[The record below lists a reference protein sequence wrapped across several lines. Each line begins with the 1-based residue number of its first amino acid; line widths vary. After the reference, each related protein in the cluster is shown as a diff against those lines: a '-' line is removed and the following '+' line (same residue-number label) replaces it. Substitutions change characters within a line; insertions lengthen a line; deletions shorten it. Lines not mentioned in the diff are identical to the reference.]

1 MYFFSDIF
9 KPLRWH
15 ILACVVV
22 FFIMP
27 AFTYV
32 VAPQHA
38 TAVMMLCTAANS
50 LVILATTI
58 ILAIK
63 EGFKWYYPLIIVV
76 LYIMSTSIYQTDF
89 MIPNAISYLILSYS
103 AHIIGYIISKL
114 IERNM

>member
-1 MYFFSDIF
+1 MYFFSDVF
-9 KPLRWH
+9 KPLKYH

-27 AFTYV
+27 AFSY
-32 VAPQHA
+32 
-38 TAVMMLCTAANS
+38 AVPTQFVTMFMMLCAAANS
-50 LVILATTI
+50 LVILLTTI

-103 AHIIGYIISKL
+103 SHVIGYIIGK
-114 IERNM
+114 IIDRNI